1 MDLDLLGYAA
11 AALTTSAF
19 APQTFKAIRSRDTQG
34 ISLWMYVIFT
44 AGIALWL
51 VYGVAARAWPL
62 IIANAITL
70 PLAMTILVLKLR
82 YG

>member
-19 APQTFKAIRSRDTQG
+19 APQTLRTIRTRDTKG
-34 ISLWMYVIFT
+34 ISLWMYVILT
-44 AGIALWL
+44 SGIALWL
-51 VYGVAARAWPL
+51 LYGLAARSWP
-62 IIANAITL
+62 IILANAVTL
-70 PLAMTILVLKLR
+70 PLAGTILVLKLR